1 MATATAKPSPRERL
15 LDAADELF
23 YSEGIQSVGIDRVIE
38 RAGVAKASLY
48 SCYGSKEA
56 LVEAYLKRRHG
67 IRLEQFRS
75 AADAVDDPVAKI
87 LAVYD
92 VQAEISAKPGY
103 RGCPFVAAS
112 AEAPAG
118 GLIDQETRAFR
129 GDIYGLFRELAVAAG
144 ANDAEMLAA
153 QLQMIYDGAGN
164 AARVA
169 HGEQTA
175 IPAREMVKVVLEAA
189 LR

>member
-1 MATATAKPSPRERL
+1 MATTAAKPSPRERL

-56 LVEAYLKRRHG
+56 LIEAYLKRRHG
-67 IRLEQFRS
+67 TRLAQLRS
-75 AADAVDDPVAKI
+75 AADAVEDPVEKI

-92 VQAEISAKPGY
+92 RQAEICAQPGY
-103 RGCPFVAAS
+103 RGCPFSAAS
-112 AEAPAG
+112 AEAPSG

-129 GDIYGLFRELAVAAG
+129 RDVHDLFHELAIAAG
-144 ANDAEMLAA
+144 AADADTLAA
-153 QLQMIYDGAGN
+153 QLHMIYDGAGN
-164 AARVA
+164 ANRIANN
-169 HGEQTA
+169 EPTA
-175 IPAREMVKVVLEAA
+175 VPARAMVKVVLDAA
-189 LR
+189 LN